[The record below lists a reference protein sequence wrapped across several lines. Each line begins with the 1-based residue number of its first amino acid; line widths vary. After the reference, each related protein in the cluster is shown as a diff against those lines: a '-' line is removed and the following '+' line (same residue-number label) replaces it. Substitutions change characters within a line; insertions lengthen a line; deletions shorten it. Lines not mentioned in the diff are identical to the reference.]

1 MAPSGDL
8 FADAERCQW
17 EAKLV
22 LGDNTLSGS
31 FGKLRK
37 FGLVMREDFSV
48 VSLSIR
54 DKTSRG
60 VSTTAWMKG
69 FDGERKKPVLNEAG
83 LE

>member
-60 VSTTAWMKG
+60 FQRHVDERIRW
-69 FDGERKKPVLNEAG
+69 GEKEAVLNEAG